1 MRLDEHTAFPGE
13 YRSLEVGRQ
22 QRPWR
27 LRLFPQGL
35 RLEAEDGAGS
45 IHVLREQAVPS
56 LHLVDGPLA
65 RRVLSLRR
73 PRKLVLRL
81 EPEGFRALR
90 RWIGPAD
97 GLRIALRG
105 RLSYALP
112 IGTLFLLTSIPLPAD
127 PGSGVAAVPFD
138 AASAI
143 MGAALLLNGLLARIR
158 PHRLLLLLDSFWFLA
173 LAAQTAY
180 RIGSG
185 ASWLWAVLI
194 ALQLSLVRSGIGL
207 YQDLAP
213 DSAIFRGD

>member
-1 MRLDEHTAFPGE
+1 MDSPSQ
-13 YRSLEVGRQ
+13 YRAIEVGRQ
-22 QRPWR
+22 QRPWL

-35 RLEAEDGAGS
+35 RLEAEDGRDS

-56 LHLVDGPLA
+56 LHLLDGLLA

-73 PRKLVLRL
+73 PRKLVLKL
-81 EPEGFRALR
+81 ELEGFRALR

-97 GLRIALRG
+97 CLRIALRG

-127 PGSGVAAVPFD
+127 PTRGAAAVPFD
-138 AASAI
+138 AVSAI
-143 MGAALLLNGLLARIR
+143 MGAALLLNGLLARIK
-158 PHRLLLLLDSFWFLA
+158 PHRVLLLLDSLWFLT

-180 RIGSG
+180 RIGGG

-194 ALQLSLVRSGIGL
+194 ALQLYLVRSGIGL

-213 DSAIFRGD
+213 ASPIFSGD

>member
-1 MRLDEHTAFPGE
+1 MASPSE
-13 YRSLEVGRQ
+13 YRAVEVSRQ
-22 QRPWR
+22 QRPWM

-35 RLEAEDGAGS
+35 RLEADDGADS
-45 IHVLREQAVPS
+45 IHLLREQAVPS
-56 LHLVDGPLA
+56 LQLVDGLLA
-65 RRVLSLRR
+65 RRVLSVRR
-73 PRKLVLRL
+73 PRKLALRL

-127 PGSGVAAVPFD
+127 PAGGVADVRFD
-138 AASAI
+138 VASAI

-158 PHRLLLLLDSFWFLA
+158 PQRVLLLLDSFWFLA

-185 ASWLWAVLI
+185 ASWLWAGLI
-194 ALQLSLVRSGIGL
+194 ALQLFLVRSGIGL

-213 DSAIFRGD
+213 DAPIFRGE

>member
-1 MRLDEHTAFPGE
+1 MASPSE
-13 YRSLEVGRQ
+13 YRAVEVSRQ
-22 QRPWR
+22 QRSWL

-35 RLEAEDGAGS
+35 RLEAEDGRDS

-56 LHLVDGPLA
+56 LHLVDGLLA

-81 EPEGFRALR
+81 EAEGFRALR

-127 PGSGVAAVPFD
+127 PAGGATAVPFD
-138 AASAI
+138 AVSAV

-158 PHRLLLLLDSFWFLA
+158 PHRVLLLLDSFWFLA

-185 ASWLWAVLI
+185 ASWLWAGLI
-194 ALQLSLVRSGIGL
+194 ALQLFLVQSGIGL

-213 DSAIFRGD
+213 DSPIFRGD

>member
-1 MRLDEHTAFPGE
+1 M
-13 YRSLEVGRQ
+13 
-22 QRPWR
+22 

-35 RLEAEDGAGS
+35 RLEAEDGGDS

-56 LHLVDGPLA
+56 LQLLDGLLA
-65 RRVLSLRR
+65 RRVLSF
-73 PRKLVLRL
+73 RL

-127 PGSGVAAVPFD
+127 PASGTAAVPFD

-158 PHRLLLLLDSFWFLA
+158 PHRVLLLLDSFWFLA

-185 ASWLWAVLI
+185 ASWLWAGLI
-194 ALQLSLVRSGIGL
+194 ALQLFLVRSGIGL

-213 DSAIFRGD
+213 DSPVFRGD